1 MMKKI
6 ALFSAL
12 LALGF
17 AVNAQSLQVQS
28 AMSDLKRGY
37 LNKAKTAID
46 KACEHESTKDDAKT
60 WYYAGLIYS
69 MIGDAA
75 TDPNS
80 KYKKYKDLDPE
91 WSNKAYNAAL
101 RCKELDKAGD
111 YDLKY
116 IFSKIG
122 ADYYDKSIPLFNNG
136 DYKGALDLSDKA
148 IKIFNNSGDA
158 DLANESMYIAGYC
171 CQMLKDNDGVKK
183 YYGPLV
189 RKPKVKDSFKS
200 KMPHVYQVMYSL
212 YKELGDTANVIKT
225 AERYTKVMPEDPSAN
240 VLLAQAY
247 IWTGNNTKA
256 IELANKSLEES
267 KSLGNATYAKML
279 CAAAGIYEQAGDIQ
293 TAEAKYIESST
304 LVPNQF
310 EANYGMGSMM
320 VNRASDKNTVI
331 NKMIEAGDFSEENE
345 AIMNKLTEERNEYL
359 RKTIPYLV
367 SAIAYIDAQDETTQ
381 AQMRPNLHSCLRALN
396 SCYVTLEMYN
406 ESKPIQARIQSIEA
420 GANN

>member
-1 MMKKI
+1 MKKI
-6 ALFSAL
+6 ALFSTL

-17 AVNAQSLQVQS
+17 ALNAQTLQVQS

-37 LNKAKTAID
+37 LNKAKAAID

-80 KYKKYKDLDPE
+80 KYKKYKDLDAD
-91 WSNKAYNAAL
+91 WNRKAYDAAM

-122 ADYYDKSIPLFNNG
+122 ADYYERSIPLFNNG
-136 DYKGALDLSDKA
+136 DYAGALDLS
-148 IKIFNNSGDA
+148 

-171 CQMLKDNDGVKK
+171 CQMLKDNEGVKK

-189 RKPKVKDSFKS
+189 RKSKVKDEFKA

-212 YKELGDTANVIKT
+212 YKELGDTTNVIKT
-225 AERYTKVMPEDPSAN
+225 AERYTKVMPEDPKAN
-240 VLLAQAY
+240 LLLAQAY
-247 IWTGNNTKA
+247 VWTGNNNKA

-267 KSLGNATYAKML
+267 KALGNATYAKML
-279 CAAAGIYEQAGDIQ
+279 CAAAGIYEQTGDIQ
-293 TAEAKYIESST
+293 TAEAKYNESSL

-320 VNRASDKNTVI
+320 VNRASDKNAAI

-345 AIMNKLTEERNEYL
+345 AIMNKLTEERDDYL

-367 SAIAYIDAQDETTQ
+367 SAIAFIDAQDEGTQ

-406 ESKPIQARIQSIEA
+406 ESKPIQARIQRIEA

>member
-1 MMKKI
+1 MKKI

-320 VNRASDKNTVI
+320 VNRASDKNSVI
-331 NKMIEAGDFSEENE
+331 NKMIEVGDFSEENE

>member
-1 MMKKI
+1 MKKI
-6 ALFSAL
+6 ALFTAL

-17 AVNAQSLQVQS
+17 AVNAQTLQVQS

-37 LNKAKTAID
+37 LNKAKAAID

-80 KYKKYKDLDPE
+80 KYKKYKDLDPD
-91 WSNKAYNAAL
+91 WSRKAYEAAL

-122 ADYYDKSIPLFNNG
+122 ADYYDKSIPLFNSGN
-136 DYKGALDLSDKA
+136 YAEALEYSDKA
-148 IKIFNNSGDA
+148 IKIFNSSGDA

-189 RKPKVKDSFKS
+189 RKPKVKDDFKA
-200 KMPHVYQVMYSL
+200 KMPHVYEVMYGL
-212 YKELGDTANVIKT
+212 YKELKDTANVIKT
-225 AERYTKVMPEDPSAN
+225 AERYTKVMPEDSKAN
-240 VLLAQAY
+240 LLLAQAY
-247 IWTGNNTKA
+247 IWTGNKTKA
-256 IELANKSLEES
+256 FELAEKSIEES
-267 KSLGNATYAKML
+267 KAKGTAIYANML
-279 CAAAGIYEQAGDIQ
+279 CGAASIYEQGGDLQ
-293 TAEAKYIESST
+293 TAEAKYTESYT

-310 EANYGMGSMM
+310 AANYGMGSMF
-320 VNRASDKNTVI
+320 VNRAADKNAAI
-331 NKMIEAGDFSEENE
+331 NKMIEAGDFSDESQ
-345 AIMNKLTEERNEYL
+345 AIMDKLTEERNEYL
-359 RKTIPYLV
+359 RKTIPYLTA
-367 SAIAYIDAQDETTQ
+367 AIAYIDAQDEATQ
-381 AQMRPNLHSCLRALN
+381 AQMRPNLHACLRALN
-396 SCYVTLEMYN
+396 SCYVTLEMFN
-406 ESKPIQARIQSIEA
+406 ESKPIKARIEQIEK